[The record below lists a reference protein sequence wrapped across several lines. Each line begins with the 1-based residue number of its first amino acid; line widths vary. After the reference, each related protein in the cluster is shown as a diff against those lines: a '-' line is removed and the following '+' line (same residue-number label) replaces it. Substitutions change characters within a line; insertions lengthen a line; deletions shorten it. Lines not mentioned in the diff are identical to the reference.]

1 MNPSFYCIGA
11 PKTAT
16 TSLFS
21 VFVNSGSVMDSA
33 MKEPHYLTYK
43 GKRDFIMGA
52 GQAPK
57 IMDTW
62 SGNLEAY
69 LGLYQNSEE
78 GQLTADFS
86 THYLKD
92 IQLFKKNG
100 VDIFG
105 TKFVESPIIVILRHP
120 VDRAFSHYAMKVRDG
135 GENLSFLEAIQPEKV
150 QERLQ
155 KGFIPSF
162 DYIGFSRYEASV
174 KYLKA
179 NFSHVLI
186 LDHVMIKQEFS
197 RVIEEL
203 NSFLGLDMEL
213 KTSPPVLNRSG
224 RPKTTGYARYIN
236 KLVFN
241 ENVIKT
247 LLPDSLKNKIAT
259 FVKAKAF
266 KLAMDPMKITPNE
279 REAATRMLQSEIA
292 FYNELFNRP

>member
-1 MNPSFYCIGA
+1 MNPSFYCVGA

-16 TSLFS
+16 TSLFR

-52 GQAPK
+52 GQTPK

-62 SGNLEAY
+62 SDNLESY
-69 LGLYQNSEE
+69 LGLYQNGEE

-92 IQLFKKNG
+92 IELFKKNG
-100 VDIFG
+100 IDIFG
-105 TKFVESPIIVILRHP
+105 AKFVKIPIIVILRDP
-120 VDRAFSHYAMKVRDG
+120 VDRAFSHYSMKVRDG
-135 GENLSFLEAIQPEKV
+135 GENLSFLDAIQPEKV
-150 QERLQ
+150 LERLQ
-155 KGFIPSF
+155 EGYIPSF
-162 DYIGFSRYEASV
+162 DYIGFSKYEASV
-174 KYLKA
+174 KYLTA
-179 NFSHVLI
+179 NFTHVLI
-186 LDHVMIKQEFS
+186 LDHAMIKQEFS
-197 RVIEEL
+197 RVIEKL

-236 KLVFN
+236 KLVFH
-241 ENVIKT
+241 ENWIKT

-266 KLAMDPMKITPNE
+266 KLAMDPMKMTLKE
-279 REAATRMLQSEIA
+279 RDAATLMLQSEIT
-292 FYNELFNRP
+292 FYNDLFNRS